1 MLSLHTIVKAAV
13 SMKAAH
19 ALNNQKFHNA
29 TEKKKKKKLGLRFGS
44 ITMECPISKVS
55 GKLPSRPQKAF

>member
-29 TEKKKKKKLGLRFGS
+29 TEKKKKLGLRFGS